1 LLDVTINAGIGDII
15 HCHAML
21 EAEQDAARVAVN
33 HTGLHEARNP
43 RHSEFADLL
52 TQFVF
57 YGPSF
62 QIVPQMH
69 SGGATPQ
76 ALRAAGVAMAA
87 PDLRGVLPIPGVPAP
102 PTPFVA
108 VATKVRGWRVE
119 RYLAIRERFLAEL
132 ERIAERMPVV
142 LVGERVLTKTPEYH
156 GHGEGFAYSIYED
169 LRGLP
174 CIDATF
180 ASYGQE
186 PAQWDQ
192 FRIDC
197 TTMAHARLVV
207 VLGTGG
213 NCSMAMAC
221 GQRMVCLTDQT
232 EMGEYFHAMPADERI
247 RLCESD
253 EAYLAAMREETDGRD
268 IP

>member
-1 LLDVTINAGIGDII
+1 VLDVTINAGIGDII
-15 HCHAML
+15 HSHAML
-21 EAEQDAARVAVN
+21 EAEKDKVRVAVD

-43 RHSEFADLL
+43 SHSEFADLL
-52 TQFVF
+52 TRFVF
-57 YGPSF
+57 YGP
-62 QIVPQMH
+62 QYEIVPQRLR
-69 SGGATPQ
+69 GATPQ
-76 ALRAAGVAMAA
+76 ALRDAGVAMAA
-87 PDLRGVLPIPGVPAP
+87 PDLRTVLPIAGVPAP

-108 VATKVRGWRVE
+108 VATKVRGWLMD
-119 RYLAIRERFLAEL
+119 RYLAFRDRFLSEL

-142 LVGERVLTKTPEYH
+142 LTGERVLTKTPEYQAR
-156 GHGEGFAYSIYED
+156 GRGFAYSIYED
-169 LRGLP
+169 LRALP

-180 ASYGQE
+180 AEYGAT

-221 GQRMVCLTDQT
+221 CRRMVCLTDQT

-268 IP
+268 VS